1 MYYLLGDT
9 DKFSVYVYID
19 KQRLAHRKAKP
30 LPSDGILS
38 VSKIDAQEGDMG
50 TSANSNDYIKPYNQ
64 TPSNH
69 KKEAHQSFLEVV
81 GLWVANWLTRLPDC
95 RLTSR
100 MVDHILIAS
109 EMRGVQHDSH

>member
-9 DKFSVYVYID
+9 DKFFVHVYMD
-19 KQRLAHRKAKP
+19 TQRVAHRQSKP

-38 VSKIDAQEGDMG
+38 VQAIDAQEGDMG
-50 TSANSNDYIKPYNQ
+50 ISTNGIDYTKPYNQ

-81 GLWVANWLTRLPDC
+81 GLWVTDWLTRLPYC

-100 MVDHILIAS
+100 LVDRILIAS
-109 EMRGVQHDSH
+109 EGKGGAA